1 MGLHAWF
8 GFGVAAWPGTVFIWQ
23 RSAVWTLAPHFRV
36 SAVSVGILVIGVSRS
51 RLAFSDMLAR
61 SVGCPRYCGQAVLWR
76 LADLYKKP
84 DQTLSTARD
93 KNPG

>member
-1 MGLHAWF
+1 MGLRAWS
-8 GFGVAAWPGTVFIWQ
+8 GFGVAAWPGTVFIWR

-36 SAVSVGILVIGVSRS
+36 SAVSVWILVIGVSRS
-51 RLAFSDMLAR
+51 RLAFTDMLAR
-61 SVGCPRYCGQAVLWR
+61 SVGCARYRGRAVLWR
-76 LADLYKKP
+76 LADLYRKS